1 MPPSVSI
8 VVSDP
13 SRDADSGASAEGKW
27 QTKIKVQLKL
37 SIARLRMIQQ
47 RDEATS
53 KSQRRLMAQLLEAGK
68 VDSARIRVENIIR
81 SDITTEVHEILEL
94 YCELLLARAG
104 LLDSPT
110 CDPGLEEAAK
120 SIVYAAPKTEVKELH
135 AVRALLGERFGKE
148 FILAAST
155 NADGKVADKVV
166 RKLSIT
172 PPREELVNGYLEEI
186 ARAYGVNWPPRKEP
200 GEPPSLVDAEI
211 DDLVGGKD
219 DEGSGGG
226 DGGGGQQKN
235 AADVEAGLSKATPP
249 KTIDPGSPLRVNPPS
264 PSTDN
269 IHPRVTLN
277 SMELKPSQKMVDAGL
292 AKKPAAAASKPSGDG
307 LPELD
312 EIAKRFAALKR

>member
-1 MPPSVSI
+1 M
-8 VVSDP
+8 
-13 SRDADSGASAEGKW
+13 
-27 QTKIKVQLKL
+27 QLKL

-53 KSQRRLMAQLLEAGK
+53 KAQRRLMAQLLEAGK
-68 VDSARIRVENIIR
+68 VESARIRVENIIR
-81 SDITTEVHEILEL
+81 SDITTEVHEMLEL

-148 FILAAST
+148 FVLAAST
-155 NADGKVADKVV
+155 NADGKVSDKVV
-166 RKLSIT
+166 RKLAVT

-211 DDLVGGKD
+211 DDLVGAGGRGDND
-219 DEGSGGG
+219 DDQGG
-226 DGGGGQQKN
+226 DGGGGGGRLQKS
-235 AADVEAGLSKATPP
+235 AVDDVEGGLAKATPP
-249 KTIDPGSPLRVNPPS
+249 KTIGPGSPLRVNPPS